1 LTLLIDLL
9 LSMVGCFGNALV
21 ILATMTSARLR
32 NRCGILIC
40 ILAVADFVICI
51 FLVHVHVMMLSNRY
65 SLRNDECYLYT
76 FYGLFAIN
84 IQSGTDLVLSTDR
97 LLAVMNPI
105 KYTLLPVLLYIVMLV
120 GVLIYAIVSVCL
132 PPTAYSGNSRLVW
145 ITANFAVSVMVT
157 SIYGLAH
164 VKCRNIKS
172 NKRSMERIN
181 RLFNSLSII
190 TAIYTSTW
198 FITVTVLLF
207 MEVTFNARINR
218 QLGWL
223 VVINATMKFF
233 VYYWRA
239 FAIHAGS
246 RRNPPLKALSRL
258 GKMVDQWAG

>member
-1 LTLLIDLL
+1 
-9 LSMVGCFGNALV
+9 A
-21 ILATMTSARLR
+21 
-32 NRCGILIC
+32 
-40 ILAVADFVICI
+40 
-51 FLVHVHVMMLSNRY
+51 
-65 SLRNDECYLYT
+65 E
-76 FYGLFAIN
+76 
-84 IQSGTDLVLSTDR
+84 
-97 LLAVMNPI
+97 
-105 KYTLLPVLLYIVMLV
+105 
-120 GVLIYAIVSVCL
+120 IVSVCL

-164 VKCRNIKS
+164 VKCRNIKTIAKS
-172 NKRSMERIN
+172 KRSMERIN

-207 MEVTFNARINR
+207 MEIFPLPPAMIEEVNR

-239 FAIHAGS
+239 PDY
-246 RRNPPLKALSRL
+246 R
-258 GKMVDQWAG
+258 